1 MKKQSKKHLSKKDKQ
16 KILNDIENGIY
27 MPNRTKQVDH
37 LMNDEFDGIYQH
49 YEKRIP
55 LHQQS

>member
-1 MKKQSKKHLSKKDKQ
+1 
-16 KILNDIENGIY
+16 

-55 LHQQS
+55 LHQ